1 MLISSLL
8 VIAGLALLVGG
19 GHYLVEGATRLSL
32 RTRISPTVVGLTV
45 VALGTSM
52 PELAVSLEAAIHG
65 NTDISYANVVGS
77 NIFNVAAVLGIAALI
92 APIPVQGRMI
102 KIEYPFMVVVLILGL
117 AMARDGWVDRLDGAI
132 FVFVLS
138 SSLIALIRWSRSQ
151 PPDAET
157 LELEREYAAHVGLTD
172 RRAVARAWLV
182 NIVMIAA
189 GIGLLAG
196 GAALLIRGAIDIA
209 TRFHVTHRVIGLTL
223 VAGGTSLPELAASIT
238 AAVKGRPGLALG
250 NIVGS
255 NIFNVLWIL
264 GITSL
269 IVPIPVNPAAVALDN
284 WVMVGFAVLLFVF
297 LVMGKRLTRIEGGIM
312 LALFVGYMARVV
324 AT

>member
-8 VIAGLALLVGG
+8 AIAGLALLVGG

-32 RTRISPTVVGLTV
+32 RARISPTVIGLTV

-52 PELAVSLEAAIHG
+52 PELAVSLEAAIRG

-92 APIPVQGRMI
+92 APIPVQGRML
-102 KIEYPFMVVVLILGL
+102 KIEYPFMIAVLILCL
-117 AMARDGWVDRLDGAI
+117 VMAGNDTVSHLDGAI
-132 FVFVLS
+132 FVLVLGA
-138 SSLIALIRWSRSQ
+138 SLIALIRWSRSQ
-151 PPDAET
+151 PPDEET
-157 LELEREYAAHVGLTD
+157 IELEREYAAHVGLTD

-189 GIGLLAG
+189 GIALLAG

-223 VAGGTSLPELAASIT
+223 VAGGTSLPELAASVT

-255 NIFNVLWIL
+255 NIFNVLSIL

-269 IVPIPVNPAAVALDN
+269 IREIPVNPTAVSLDN
-284 WVMVGFAVLLFVF
+284 WVMVGLALLLFVF
-297 LVMGKRLTRIEGGIM
+297 LAVGKRLTRIEGGVM
-312 LALFVGYMARVV
+312 LALFVAYMTRVV

>member
-1 MLISSLL
+1 MLISYLL
-8 VIAGLALLVGG
+8 VIAGLVLLAGG

-32 RTRISPTVVGLTV
+32 RARISPTVVGLTV

-52 PELAVSLEAAIHG
+52 PELAVSLEAAIRG

-92 APIPVQGRMI
+92 TPIPVQGRTI

-117 AMARDGWVDRLDGAI
+117 AMARDGMVDRLDGAI

-151 PPDAET
+151 PPDEET
-157 LELEREYAAHVGLTD
+157 LKLEREYAAHVGLTD
-172 RRAVARAWLV
+172 GRAVARAWLV

-196 GAALLIRGAIDIA
+196 GAALLIRGAVDIA
-209 TRFHVTHRVIGLTL
+209 TRFDVTHRVIGLTL
-223 VAGGTSLPELAASIT
+223 VAGGTSLPELAASVA
-238 AAVKGRPGLALG
+238 AAVKGRPGIALG

-255 NIFNVLWIL
+255 NIFNVLSIL

-269 IVPIPVNPAAVALDN
+269 IIPIRVNPTAVALDN
-284 WVMVGFAVLLFVF
+284 WVMVGLAVLLFVF
-297 LVMGKRLTRIEGGIM
+297 LAVGKRLTRIEGGIM
-312 LALFVGYMARVV
+312 LALFTGYMALVV